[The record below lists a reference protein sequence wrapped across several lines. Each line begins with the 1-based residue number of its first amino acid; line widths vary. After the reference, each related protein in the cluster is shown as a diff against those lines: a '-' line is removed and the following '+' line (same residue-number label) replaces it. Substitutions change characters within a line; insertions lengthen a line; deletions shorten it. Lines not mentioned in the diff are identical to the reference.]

1 MELVDYV
8 KRKNVGLFQKFQ
20 DTLECS
26 SLQNYSPI
34 YRKFFNLSESN
45 YNSVNFNNVYYI
57 CDIEGKSSESCDAIY
72 KGVIREVGNENTTI
86 KKDVF
91 FKLAPLLDPFK
102 FLIGKYNVN
111 DPSIFNLPKH
121 VTTDIPDTSIHP
133 KLKDENNSSYVDG
146 VFTYLTS
153 RLIHTKNFIHGVD
166 FYGSFIGLKQ
176 NFKLNI
182 IDDLDYLCTSEYFN
196 ENKNKLFSVDDYS
209 YLIEPEK
216 SALKPI
222 KIEQSTSIHSLS
234 SIQSINDDLYND
246 IFEDEQSTS
255 SKVETLNCCDNA
267 NDTSFNSLVDI
278 TENSTFLEMCGNK
291 ITTIKSDDSTC
302 SSRTSHTSNEYESSV
317 EDGDGSEDGT
327 CSETTCAES
336 DDVCSS
342 NIEEEKIWA
351 TLPKFPINIICME
364 KCHVTFDN
372 LITSKDL
379 SHDEWFSA
387 LMQIIMILITYQRC
401 FSFTHNDL
409 HTNNVMYVHTD
420 IPFIYYCCDKKY
432 YKVPTFGRIF
442 KIIDFGRAIY
452 RYNSKLFC
460 SDSFHPS
467 ADAGTQYNTEPF
479 FNNKKPRLDPN
490 YSFDLCRLACSMYD
504 YVIEDVDDLKD
515 TKTCKPIMKLI
526 NEWCTDDNNVN
537 ILYKTNGCER
547 YPDFKLY
554 KMIARCVH
562 KHIPHLQ
569 LERPEFKKF
578 CMNKKNIK
586 LDGITLVN
594 IDTCT

>member
-8 KRKNVGLFQKFQ
+8 KRKNTGLFQKCHNS
-20 DTLECS
+20 LECLG
-26 SLQNYSPI
+26 LQNYSPI
-34 YRKFFNLSESN
+34 YRKFFNLTESN
-45 YNSVNFNNVYYI
+45 YNSVNFNNMYYI
-57 CDIEGKSSESCDAIY
+57 ADIDGKSSEDYNTIY
-72 KGVIREVGNENTTI
+72 KAVIHEVGNENTKIT
-86 KKDVF
+86 KDVF

-102 FLIGKYNVN
+102 FLIGNYNVN
-111 DPSIFNLPKH
+111 DPSIFNLPKYISN
-121 VTTDIPDTSIHP
+121 DIQDTLTHP

-166 FYGSFIGLKQ
+166 FYGSFLGLKQ
-176 NFKLNI
+176 NFKINI
-182 IDDLDYLCTSEYFN
+182 IDDLDYLSTSEYFN

-209 YLIEPEK
+209 YLIESEK
-216 SALKPI
+216 TALKPI
-222 KIEQSTSIHSLS
+222 KIKQSTSTHSLS

-246 IFEDEQSTS
+246 IFEEPSCQEDGL
-255 SKVETLNCCDNA
+255 LNNCD
-267 NDTSFNSLVDI
+267 DISFNSLLDI
-278 TENSTFLEMCGNK
+278 TENSTFLEICGNK
-291 ITTIKSDDSTC
+291 ITTIKSESTC

-317 EDGDGSEDGT
+317 ENDSSVD
-327 CSETTCAES
+327 ETNIDCNSS
-336 DDVCSS
+336 DDICSS
-342 NIEEEKIWA
+342 NIEEEKVWA
-351 TLPKFPINIICME
+351 TLQKFPINIICME
-364 KCHVTFDN
+364 KCHDTFDN
-372 LITSKDL
+372 LIISKDL

-387 LMQIIMILITYQRC
+387 LMQIIMILITYQQC

-420 IPFIYYCCDKKY
+420 IPFIYYCYDKKY

-452 RYNSKLFC
+452 RYNNKLFC

-504 YVIEDVDDLKD
+504 YVIEDMDDLNDK
-515 TKTCKPIMKLI
+515 KKCKPIMKLI
-526 NEWCTDDNNVN
+526 NNWCTDDNNVN

-578 CMNKKNIK
+578 CVNKKNIK
-586 LDGITLVN
+586 LDNITLVN
-594 IDTCT
+594 IDICTPVKARTV